1 MLESLE
7 SKATVE
13 ATAQA
18 IAGGLVTLRGI
29 NVGGVLEYH
38 DGGLRVLGVAGP
50 SAFSL
55 HAGDRI
61 PAAHAESLIASSAR
75 GPWAEPAR
83 PSDGSA
89 DPDAAAS
96 IGLLVSA
103 YAPMRSGDQFIGL
116 VGIGTTDPR
125 HAQHLVEDL
134 PAVGEVA
141 ATAAALLGP
150 TLLARRDAAAVRGR
164 IETIISERAFMPVFQ
179 AIATIPEREVV
190 AYEALT
196 RFTDGIRPDRHF
208 ADAAAAGL
216 GLELELVTLDAAV
229 RAAERIPQSLWLS
242 LNVSPALIEAGDRL
256 GRILRRSH
264 HQLVLELTEHV
275 AVADYGR
282 LRTALRD
289 VGAPFRIA
297 VDDAGAGFSSMK
309 HVVELGPS
317 LVKLD
322 LSLVRGI
329 DGDPVRQAL
338 IAGMRFFA
346 ERTDCR
352 LLAEGIETEAELA
365 TLAELGVPLGQ
376 GFLLGR
382 PGEFVASLG
391 T

>member
-1 MLESLE
+1 
-7 SKATVE
+7 
-13 ATAQA
+13 
-18 IAGGLVTLRGI
+18 
-29 NVGGVLEYH
+29 
-38 DGGLRVLGVAGP
+38 
-50 SAFSL
+50 
-55 HAGDRI
+55 
-61 PAAHAESLIASSAR
+61 
-75 GPWAEPAR
+75 
-83 PSDGSA
+83 
-89 DPDAAAS
+89 
-96 IGLLVSA
+96 
-103 YAPMRSGDQFIGL
+103 MRSGDQFLGL

-125 HAQHLVEDL
+125 HAQHLTDDL

-164 IETIISERAFMPVFQ
+164 IETIIAERTFMPVFQ
-179 AIATIPEREVV
+179 AITTIPEREVV

-196 RFTDGIRPDRHF
+196 RFTDGIRPDLHF
-208 ADAAAAGL
+208 ANAAAAGL
-216 GLELELVTLDAAV
+216 GVELELVTLEAAV
-229 RAAERIPQSLWLS
+229 RAAERIPRSLWLS

-256 GRILRRSH
+256 GRVLRKSH

-275 AVADYGR
+275 AVADYAR

-338 IAGMRFFA
+338 ITGMRFFA

-352 LLAEGIETEAELA
+352 LLAEGIETEAEFA

-382 PGEFVASLG
+382 PGEFVAPVVASAG
-391 T
+391 